1 MYLRSK
7 RFYTLLAIA
16 VALFMLGLGAT
27 AAHAD
32 VLLCPLTANQ
42 NTMVGG
48 VYTPVAGN
56 GSCGAGD
63 TAIQMYIPTNTDYAR
78 LEWTGTGLTLGNI
91 GVANA
96 TVALTSGA
104 GDQPY
109 YMMTFQDPGDVLRA
123 TAGDQMLMLEFQPST
138 VSGTSMVLDPSTT
151 LFNVYD
157 NDAGTYFLG
166 GQSNAHPLN
175 YWLGLYPALSGDAVT
190 GFRIGE
196 GNAGGCSTGDCSETV
211 TVYSVDVGTNT
222 ATPEPRS
229 LPVIGGALL
238 LAAMFRKKLVTA
250 R

>member
-1 MYLRSK
+1 
-7 RFYTLLAIA
+7 
-16 VALFMLGLGAT
+16 
-27 AAHAD
+27 
-32 VLLCPLTANQ
+32 
-42 NTMVGG
+42 
-48 VYTPVAGN
+48 
-56 GSCGAGD
+56 
-63 TAIQMYIPTNTDYAR
+63 
-78 LEWTGTGLTLGNI
+78 LTLGNI

-196 GNAGGCSTGDCSETV
+196 GLAGPGCTGDCSETL

-238 LAAMFRKKLVTA
+238 LAAVFGKKFVTA